1 MWPGDVWHLWPGTYR
16 HLWLALVIVVGLYAW
31 DAKRSLPAPTDLNL
45 ALEVAALVVVNVL
58 PASTHSLAVVAAA
71 PFLLEPLSS
80 AAAYGRVAPWLR
92 LLLGTPGL
100 VATAVLHVSFLGI
113 LADRHRRAALDAAR
127 RGSWRPVPAWV
138 TRAIA
143 LARAAHVACFGAIQR
158 PVADFRE
165 IWGRKTMR
173 SRHRH
178 AW

>member
-1 MWPGDVWHLWPGTYR
+1 MRCMMPFLPSTRSFWEGCAPAARRAPAAMWPGDVWHLWPGTYR

-45 ALEVAALVVVNVL
+45 ALEVAAL
-58 PASTHSLAVVAAA
+58 
-71 PFLLEPLSS
+71 
-80 AAAYGRVAPWLR
+80 
-92 LLLGTPGL
+92 
-100 VATAVLHVSFLGI
+100 
-113 LADRHRRAALDAAR
+113 DAAR

-165 IWGRKTMR
+165 TWGRKPMGN
-173 SRHRH
+173 RHRH

>member
-1 MWPGDVWHLWPGTYR
+1 MRCMMPFLPSTRSFWEGCAPAARRAPAAMWPGDVWHLWPGTYR

-31 DAKRSLPAPTDLNL
+31 DAKRSLPALTDLNL

-127 RGSWRPVPAWV
+127 RGSWRPVPGWILP
-138 TRAIA
+138 R
-143 LARAAHVACFGAIQR
+143 RQR
-158 PVADFRE
+158 PA
-165 IWGRKTMR
+165 
-173 SRHRH
+173 
-178 AW
+178 

>member
-16 HLWLALVIVVGLYAW
+16 HLWLALVAVVGLYVN
-31 DAKRSLPAPTDLNL
+31 DRRGLVSDGVL
-45 ALEVAALVVVNVL
+45 ALEVFTVVLVNVL
-58 PASTHSLAVVAAA
+58 PASMHTLATVVAA
-71 PFLLEPLSS
+71 PLVLEPLRSASS
-80 AAAYGRVAPWLR
+80 YDLVAPYLR
-92 LLLGTPGL
+92 VLLSTAGL
-100 VATAVLHVSFLGI
+100 VGTALVQLCGLAL

-165 IWGRKTMR
+165 IWGRKTMGN
-173 SRHRH
+173 RHRH